1 MAGANFVPGEEEF
14 NDDDFAFG
22 NDDYGGDFG
31 NDDDEGEFGA
41 PQPNTAKRRTAI
53 DTLEA
58 LAKSAAS
65 IGTPAPT
72 LTKAADLFAMP
83 TPTSAKATASIGMPT
98 PTPTKT
104 AALFGVP
111 APTTAKATA
120 VTVSA
125 AAIEVTKPTPPKK
138 RSYVKRGHA
147 DAAAKK
153 TAKAAYD
160 KRPDV
165 LEKKRLKQKE
175 KRRVAREEA
184 KQQDQ

>member
-111 APTTAKATA
+111 APTSAKATA
-120 VTVSA
+120 
-125 AAIEVTKPTPPKK
+125 KK

>member
-1 MAGANFVPGEEEF
+1 M
-14 NDDDFAFG
+14 
-22 NDDYGGDFG
+22 
-31 NDDDEGEFGA
+31 
-41 PQPNTAKRRTAI
+41 
-53 DTLEA
+53 
-58 LAKSAAS
+58 
-65 IGTPAPT
+65 
-72 LTKAADLFAMP
+72 
-83 TPTSAKATASIGMPT
+83 
-98 PTPTKT
+98 PTKT

-111 APTTAKATA
+111 APTSAKATA
-120 VTVSA
+120 
-125 AAIEVTKPTPPKK
+125 KK

-153 TAKAAYD
+153 AAKTAYD